1 MMSRHGRNAM
11 FRLFQNERQALL
23 KAKKIRKYL
32 AYATGEIVLVV
43 IGILIAL
50 QFNNADLDRQDRK
63 KERDFM
69 VSMLQEL
76 DNDIAELD
84 RAVAGN
90 QLLLEGMDELLA
102 EIARQPQE
110 VADQRSIFLNS
121 VRNTYWFL
129 MAQFSEGT
137 LSQLKYSGGFQL
149 IEKDDV
155 LEAILRYDQGL
166 LSCKHQFENLET
178 YFHVVE
184 ARQKTLFDLSL
195 GKRAFDFIEQ
205 DFMNMLL
212 PAKRFEEF
220 IDEGNY
226 LINSDVITLQAY
238 YGDVLYYRTAMKVT
252 NVMMSG
258 QQELA
263 ESLTAL
269 ISENYGIE

>member
-1 MMSRHGRNAM
+1 M

-195 GKRAFDFIEQ
+195 GKRAFDFIER